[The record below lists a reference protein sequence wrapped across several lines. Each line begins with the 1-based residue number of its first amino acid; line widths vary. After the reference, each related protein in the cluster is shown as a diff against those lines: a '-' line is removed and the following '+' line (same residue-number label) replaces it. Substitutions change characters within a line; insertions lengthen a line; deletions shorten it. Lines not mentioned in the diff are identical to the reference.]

1 MQAIV
6 NKIIPF
12 SSVDGPGNRTSVFLQ
27 GCNFDCKY
35 CHNPETRNVCN
46 HCKKCVQ
53 YCPAQALYIENE
65 KVCYDEKKCCNC
77 DTCIKICPNASS
89 PKVKSMTPVEVFK
102 EIAKQIPFIRGIT
115 VSGGECMLYPQ
126 FLEELF
132 ELCKQKGLTTFIDTN
147 GSVDFKEHKEL
158 LKVTDKIMLDI
169 KAFDKKD
176 HNTVTSADND
186 VVLKNARY
194 LAEIGKLYEVRTVVV
209 PSLYDVEQTV
219 QQTAKMLAPFLDIS
233 DIRYKLI
240 KYRPM
245 GVRKE
250 YAYFTVPD
258 NEYMKNL
265 SKIVQKEGF
274 KNIIII

>member
-1 MQAIV
+1 MQALV

-12 SSVDGPGNRTSVFLQ
+12 SSVDGPGNRTAVFLQ

-53 YCPAQALYIENE
+53 YCPVHALYIKDE
-65 KVCYDEKKCCNC
+65 KVCYDDSKCVHC
-77 DTCIKICPNASS
+77 DTCIKVCPNGAS
-89 PKVKSMTPVEVFK
+89 PKVKYMTPKEVYLEVE
-102 EIAKQIPFIRGIT
+102 KQIPFIRGVT

-126 FLEELF
+126 FLTEF
-132 ELCKQKGLTTFIDTN
+132 FQLCKKDGLSTFLDSN
-147 GSVDFKEHKEL
+147 GSIDFENQLDL
-158 LKVTDKIMLDI
+158 LQVTDKVMLDV
-169 KAFDKKD
+169 KAFDPKD
-176 HNTVTSADND
+176 HFNVTSASNET
-186 VVLKNARY
+186 VLKNATY
-194 LAEIGKLYEVRTVVV
+194 LAKIGKLYEVRTVVV

-219 QQTAKMLAPFLDIS
+219 EQAARMLAPYLNIY

-240 KYRPM
+240 TYRPM

-250 YAYFTVPD
+250 YAQFTVPD
-258 NEYMKNL
+258 SKYMQNL
-265 SKIVQKEGF
+265 QKIVQTEGF